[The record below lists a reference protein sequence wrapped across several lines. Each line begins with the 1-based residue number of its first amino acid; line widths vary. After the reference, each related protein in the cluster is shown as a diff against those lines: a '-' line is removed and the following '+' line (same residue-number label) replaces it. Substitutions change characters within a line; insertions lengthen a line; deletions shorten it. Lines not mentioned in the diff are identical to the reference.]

1 MDRAKMP
8 RFAQLEVYLFTSNSM
23 ANPTNFFAGLGWL
36 PNTQIDSNNFDSFN
50 YDASI
55 INNQYD

>member
-1 MDRAKMP
+1 MFIPDSRV
-8 RFAQLEVYLFTSNSM
+8 LEVYLFISNNRT
-23 ANPTNFFAGLGWL
+23 NPTKFFAGLGWL

>member
-1 MDRAKMP
+1 MFIPDSRV
-8 RFAQLEVYLFTSNSM
+8 LEVYLFISNNM
-23 ANPTNFFAGLGWL
+23 TNPTKIFAGLGLL